1 MQKLRGVASCRDVL
15 LGVFVPA
22 GSSPLDV
29 GSQYAFD
36 VHLLVLI
43 LTARGV
49 DTSIYRKPVRWAV
62 SSFIKNLSSKD
73 PQVIPVHI
81 FYSL

>member
-1 MQKLRGVASCRDVL
+1 MQKLRGVASCRNVL
-15 LGVFVPA
+15 LGVFALA

-29 GSQYAFD
+29 DSQYAFD
-36 VHLLVLI
+36 VNLLVLI
-43 LTARGV
+43 LNARGV
-49 DTSIYRKPVRWAV
+49 DTTRKPVRGAV
-62 SSFIKNLSSKD
+62 SSFTKNLSSKD

>member
-1 MQKLRGVASCRDVL
+1 MQKLRGVASCRNVL
-15 LGVFVPA
+15 LGVFALA

-29 GSQYAFD
+29 DSQYAFD
-36 VHLLVLI
+36 VNLLVLI
-43 LTARGV
+43 LNARGV
-49 DTSIYRKPVRWAV
+49 DTTRKPVRWAV
-62 SSFIKNLSSKD
+62 SSFTKNLSSKD

>member
-15 LGVFVPA
+15 PGVFVPA

-49 DTSIYRKPVRWAV
+49 DTTRKSVRWAV